1 MSRGGMSCDGAT
13 SVGKGTM
20 MGGMTSGAA
29 TTTLGAVGASSD
41 GTLSHTP
48 PSDGATSHCKA
59 SDGRIM
65 TGGTRD
71 HDRRDRRGEGQPQHS
86 DRRLSPPMRGA
97 GSRDE
102 RHTSAAGGQLDA
114 KQLSGRISHASGA
127 DELLRLFAAH
137 SANLNHIHAAN
148 LWNKLGK
155 QRIERRHEG
164 RLEQLMLGEPDA
176 GGECSD
182 RGSAW
187 APSHNG
193 SAAEWVRLEFGDE
206 PLRMIGL
213 QVREV
218 LAAPFILRVE
228 VESEEAQRWT
238 IWNGTDET
246 PCPGWFDL
254 SYDSGSQAIAAVYIF
269 TQADGFEEIDAVSLE
284 VPIPCSPSP
293 PPESPSTPLPAFAV
307 LTARPL
313 AVVLALVAAWLL
325 LFAYL
330 CLRVQRPNDGWASRE
345 ARRTPKL

>member
-1 MSRGGMSCDGAT
+1 MDVCSTSHWAARAT
-13 SVGKGTM
+13 
-20 MGGMTSGAA
+20 
-29 TTTLGAVGASSD
+29 ASSD
-41 GTLSHTP
+41 W
-48 PSDGATSHCKA
+48 
-59 SDGRIM
+59 
-65 TGGTRD
+65 
-71 HDRRDRRGEGQPQHS
+71 
-86 DRRLSPPMRGA
+86 
-97 GSRDE
+97 
-102 RHTSAAGGQLDA
+102 SAAAINNRSYPAWWATGWGVA
-114 KQLSGRISHASGA
+114 
-127 DELLRLFAAH
+127 E
-137 SANLNHIHAAN
+137 
-148 LWNKLGK
+148 
-155 QRIERRHEG
+155 
-164 RLEQLMLGEPDA
+164 MLGEPDA

-330 CLRVQRPNDGWASRE
+330 CLRVRRRSRSVGLRAAKDLEGPTLLSPPGPAAERRVGEPGSPTDAQTIGPSIDLDSALRSHGCARLVPLERESLRACTHARPH
-345 ARRTPKL
+345 L